1 MVKFIKLLDWD
12 ADAEVEVNP
21 EHIRAM
27 RPAPGDSEY
36 ETTVY
41 VAGIEPLKVKHTV
54 AEIKQLI
61 VDAEDTGGCKTL

>member
-12 ADAEVEVNP
+12 TDTEVEVNP

-27 RPAPGDSEY
+27 RPASGDSDY

-41 VAGIEPLKVKHTV
+41 VAGMEPLKVKHTV
-54 AEIKQLI
+54 AEIKQSI
-61 VDAEDTGGCKTL
+61 VDAESAGGLKPL

>member
-12 ADAEVEVNP
+12 TDAEVEVNP

-27 RPAPGDSEY
+27 RPAPGDSDY

-41 VAGIEPLKVKHTV
+41 VAGMEPLKVKHTV

-61 VDAEDTGGCKTL
+61 VDAENAGGFKPL